1 MLTICLPRNA
11 YREQRSARREIDGMA
26 KFWRYVRIQLFVL
39 VCDIV
44 GPIFLPFTLP
54 RNQNQA

>member
-1 MLTICLPRNA
+1 
-11 YREQRSARREIDGMA
+11 MA
-26 KFWRYVRIQLFVL
+26 KFWRYVRIQLFVF